1 VKNLLSE
8 LYEQMRY
15 VKMESAIKKLKD
27 GKVIYLTPKE
37 KEWLIE
43 QAEKVEHLEKELKLW
58 QDRYF
63 DS

>member
-1 VKNLLSE
+1 
-8 LYEQMRY
+8 
-15 VKMESAIKKLKD
+15 MESAIKKLKD